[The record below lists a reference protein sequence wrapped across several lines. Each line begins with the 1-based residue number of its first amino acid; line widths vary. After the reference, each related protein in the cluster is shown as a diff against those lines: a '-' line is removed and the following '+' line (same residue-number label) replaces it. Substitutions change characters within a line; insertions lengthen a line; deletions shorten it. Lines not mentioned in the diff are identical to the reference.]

1 MQTWSILHYR
11 ADKHRLFGK
20 DLKEKTLVD
29 MYVEGTM
36 DLLELL
42 IKCTLTSNQMI
53 SKRKWL
59 T

>member
-1 MQTWSILHYR
+1 MQTRSILHYR
-11 ADKHRLFGK
+11 ADKHHLFGK
-20 DLKEKTLVD
+20 DLKERTLVD
-29 MYVEGTM
+29 MHVEGTL

-42 IKCTLTSNQMI
+42 IKCIRTSNQMI